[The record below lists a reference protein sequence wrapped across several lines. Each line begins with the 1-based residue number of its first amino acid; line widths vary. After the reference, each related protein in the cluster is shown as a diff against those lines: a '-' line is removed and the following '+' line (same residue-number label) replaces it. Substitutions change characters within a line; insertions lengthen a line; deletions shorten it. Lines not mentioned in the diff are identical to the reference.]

1 MNMNETAPGP
11 QRPTGIPTAGY
22 LARQRSSLGWRI
34 AARIGFI
41 FLIFGVA
48 QFFVVRQIARRQFQ
62 ALERT
67 NLLDRTRQA
76 FQSFEHEAA
85 FLRTLT
91 TATAAWRDT
100 YDFAASPTKG
110 YLERNFGGEWPE
122 LYDIDFVLMV
132 GLDGRRIWSSDGHPT
147 FKVRPPEAFLGERFP
162 ANSPYLF
169 PGGETPGPS
178 SVFVGMVGSPDSAW
192 IYCAHAITNDDLSA
206 QPRGMLLFGRRID
219 KPTLDSYQSGEGDA
233 LSFVPMNEGPPRLDA
248 GDRLSA
254 RGYPSLRAEWT
265 AVRREG
271 QHLVSYTPLG
281 DLAGHPMAALRLSI
295 PRGIEQ
301 AGDRMVW
308 FTSFT
313 LLAAALIT
321 LGAILL
327 AVRATVIQPIAR
339 LASYFTS
346 GGEGGEEI
354 LRASA
359 RRTDEIGV
367 LAGQAGA
374 LIERIREQNMELE
387 NQANTDR
394 LTGLANRRFF
404 DTHISKELRRLLRHL
419 RGNAH
424 GGLMAVAVIDVD
436 HFKLYNDTYGHMAGD
451 ACLRALAETIQG
463 CIFRPGDLA
472 CRFGGEEFIL
482 VLPET
487 DEAGALV
494 VAESVRAAVAGMVLP
509 HGASP
514 VAEFVT
520 VSVGAAAEH
529 VGEGFRIE
537 HLIELAD
544 RALYAAKQQ
553 GRNRVVGNAM
563 LGRS

>member
-1 MNMNETAPGP
+1 MNETAPGP
-11 QRPTGIPTAGY
+11 MRPMEVPSSGA
-22 LARQRSSLGWRI
+22 LVRKRSSLGWRI
-34 AARIGFI
+34 AARIALI
-41 FLIFGVA
+41 FLLFGVA

-85 FLRTLT
+85 FLKTLT
-91 TATAAWRDT
+91 TSTAAWRDT
-100 YDFAASPTKG
+100 YDFAERPNEG
-110 YLERNFGGEWPE
+110 YLERNFSGEWPK

-132 GLDGRRIWSSDGHPT
+132 GLDGRRIWSSEGYAD
-147 FKVRPPEAFLGERFP
+147 FSMKPPEAFRAERFP
-162 ANSPYLF
+162 VNSPYLF
-169 PGGETPGPS
+169 PGGRSPEPS
-178 SVFVGMVGSPDSAW
+178 STFAGLVGSPDSAW

-206 QPRGMLLFGRRID
+206 PPRGMLLFGRHID
-219 KPTLDSYQSGEGDA
+219 KATLDSYRSGEGDD
-233 LSFVPMNEGPPRLDA
+233 LSLVPKDA
-248 GDRLSA
+248 APVATGSDDRLTA
-254 RGYPSLRAEWT
+254 RRYPSLRAEWT

-271 QHLVSYTPLG
+271 RHLVSYTPIG
-281 DLAGHPMAALRLSI
+281 DLAGQPMATLRLSI
-295 PRGIEQ
+295 PRGVEQ

-313 LLAAALIT
+313 LLAAALVT

-327 AVRATVIQPIAR
+327 AIRATVIQPIAR
-339 LASYFTS
+339 LASYFMS
-346 GGEGGEEI
+346 EGDGGEEI
-354 LRASA
+354 LRSSA
-359 RRTDEIGV
+359 QRTDEIGI
-367 LAGQAGA
+367 LAGRAGA
-374 LIERIREQNMELE
+374 LIERIREQNTELE

-404 DTHISKELRRLLRHL
+404 DTHIGKELRRLLRHL

-424 GGLMAVAVIDVD
+424 GGLMAVVVIDVD
-436 HFKLYNDTYGHMAGD
+436 HFKLFNDTYGHMAGD

-494 VAESVRAAVAGMVLP
+494 VSESVRAGIESLALP
-509 HGASP
+509 HVASP
-514 VAEFVT
+514 VAKCVT
-520 VSVGAAAEH
+520 VSIGAAAEH

-537 HLIELAD
+537 QLIERAD

-553 GRNRVVGNAM
+553 GRNRVAGHST
-563 LGRS
+563 LERF